1 MNTINQ
7 QIKNLRNQNN
17 LSQSDFAKRLGVSRT
32 LIILLEKNKQNPTES
47 FLEKIYKEF
56 NVEIKDEDMSHLEND
71 SKEHIGSM
79 PNGRTK
85 QRVFN
90 AMRSGGYA
98 QKDSAKFVGVNE
110 KTAGVYEKAR
120 RLVIDQQINENE
132 ELITILKKRAD
143 DSKTS
148 VSDLVI
154 LTKRLEELFKKRE
167 HLKGL
172 I

>member
-7 QIKNLRNQNN
+7 QIKDLRNQNN
-17 LSQSDFAKRLGVSRT
+17 LSQSDFAKRLGVSRA
-32 LIILLEKNKQNPTES
+32 LIILLETNKQNPTES

-56 NVEIKDEDMSHLEND
+56 NLEIKDEDLSQLETD
-71 SKEHIGSM
+71 SRGYVGGM

-90 AMRSGGYA
+90 AMRSGGYT
-98 QKDSAKFVGVNE
+98 QKDSAVFAGVNE

-120 RLVIDQQINENE
+120 RVTVDQQIIENE
-132 ELITILKKRAD
+132 ELIAILKKRAD
-143 DSKTS
+143 DPKTS
-148 VSDLVI
+148 VPDLVI